1 MPGLM
6 GRGKR
11 WAMRMIDSRVHPGI
25 GIVPWVKVRLS
36 ALRGLRPIYRGVR
49 VEWDLPG
56 HARTVPFEVCGP
68 SRHEVLLRS
77 IVSAVSLGTERAFFS
92 VEANATGAFPQ
103 YPGYSLVGEVLRTGS
118 GVKDLKKGQIVA
130 VQAAHGSLA
139 VAPRE
144 QVFPLPEGVRPE
156 EGAFLYLGV
165 IALQGVWRGELQP
178 GERVAVLGRGPIG
191 QLTAQLSQAL
201 GAGEVLSI
209 APTRRHC
216 TPELESSGQRII
228 VTSEENED
236 ILDSIQAD
244 VTYEC
249 SGQPKAINDAVRA
262 TRDGGRVVLLG
273 SPRGAT
279 KEFDFGQLADRSIS
293 LLGAHVSNLPTGTA
307 EAGRNYKG
315 AAETVLRLLA
325 DKSIDVAPLTSTEV
339 NPWESGGFYRR
350 LSQNR
355 HDWVGAC
362 FRWDRLQDDD
372 RSRKVAYWTLPESEM
387 AHGSAMTRLSFTKSH
402 SEAARPVSPAR
413 KPTRRRTGITG
424 TEETLRIAVVGC
436 GGRGGASTIN
446 VQNARYTSLAIV
458 MDIDRDQARQTGESL
473 GVPWT
478 GSYEEVLD
486 DRSVDA
492 VFINTPHH
500 LHAEQAIMAAAA
512 GKHIIVEKPLAHTL
526 EAATRIVGAAKNAG
540 VGLSVWLGRRY
551 YPQVVKAKG
560 LLSAGALGSL
570 LGASVTH
577 NLYHPPFYWER
588 GNDGTSSDWRSR
600 VETGGGGVLIMN
612 SIYYLDWLL
621 YLTGLDVV
629 EVSARSATLQGDAE
643 VEDSL
648 VMWLTFEN
656 GSLATFNSSSCV
668 HGLES
673 GPELAEF
680 RMWGTEGHLSLTPP
694 FQFFSS
700 NLIDGKRPERWHA
713 LTPLPKLRSP
723 NIEFLERFSLAVLSG
738 KPVDISGED
747 GLKLQ
752 AVIEAAY
759 ISSRDGRTV
768 QVSYPQI

>member
-11 WAMRMIDSRVHPGI
+11 WAMRIIDSRVHPGI

-144 QVFPLPEGVRPE
+144 QVFPIPEGVRPE

-228 VTSEENED
+228 VTSEEGED

-279 KEFDFGQLADRSIS
+279 QDFDFLRLADRNIR
-293 LLGAHVSNLPTGTA
+293 LVGAHISALPRDAA
-307 EAGRNYKG
+307 EVGPNYKT
-315 AAETVLRLLA
+315 AAETFLRLLA
-325 DKSIDVAPLTSTEV
+325 DRSLDIIPMISTEIH
-339 NPWESGGFYRR
+339 PWESGGFYRQ
-350 LSQNR
+350 LYQNQQ
-355 HDWVGAC
+355 DWVGAC
-362 FRWDRLQDDD
+362 FRWDRLLDAD
-372 RSRKVAYWTLPESEM
+372 RSRKVAYWTPPEREL
-387 AHGSAMTRLSFTKSH
+387 AHGSAMAQTRFTTKPSEDRQAGSPGSKPKSRR
-402 SEAARPVSPAR
+402 AKSP
-413 KPTRRRTGITG
+413 GV
-424 TEETLRIAVVGC
+424 EQTLRIAVVGC
-436 GGRGGASTIN
+436 GGRGTTSTMD
-446 VQNARYTSLAIV
+446 VQNARYTSLALV
-458 MDIDRDQARQTGESL
+458 MDINQEQAQQTGESL

-478 GSYEEVLD
+478 RSYEEVLN

-500 LHAEQAIMAAAA
+500 LHAEQAIMAADA
-512 GKHIIVEKPLAHTL
+512 GKHIIVEKPLAHNL
-526 EAATRIVGAAKNAG
+526 EAATRIVEAAKKAG
-540 VGLSVWLGRRY
+540 VEFSVWLGRRY

-577 NLYHPPFYWER
+577 NLYRPPFYWQR
-588 GNDGTSSDWRSR
+588 GADGTSSDWRSR
-600 VETGGGGVLIMN
+600 KETGGGGVLIMN

-621 YLTGLDVV
+621 HLSGLDVT

-656 GSLATFNSSSCV
+656 GALATFNSSSCV
-668 HGLES
+668 RGLES

-680 RMWGTEGHLSLTPP
+680 RMWGTDGHLSLTPP

-700 NLIDGKRPERWHA
+700 NLVDGKRPERWHPLA
-713 LTPLPKLRSP
+713 PLPKLQSP
-723 NIEFLERFSLAVLSG
+723 NIEYLERFSYAVLNAQ
-738 KPVDISGED
+738 PVEIPGED

-759 ISSRDGRTV
+759 RSSQKGSTV
-768 QVSYPQI
+768 PVIYPKI